1 METLPGVR
9 LRCFSNSSGE
19 PKVIFFF
26 AFIFSLNIFRSNLLK
41 ALRERLNAKKKITF
55 GSPEEL
61 KRHLNLTPGSVS
73 IFGMIYSK
81 DVELTL
87 SRKLNDIELSSI
99 SFKISAPEG
108 ESEWLCS
115 SLCGDCDLLDAG
127 ETKKYYLFS
136 DSKPDKIIIGADS
149 CQLVSADIGDCI

>member
-1 METLPGVR
+1 MQ
-9 LRCFSNSSGE
+9 NM
-19 PKVIFFF
+19 
-26 AFIFSLNIFRSNLLK
+26 NNK
-41 ALRERLNAKKKITF
+41 ALSSVISAVIMILISLTAIVLLSSYVIKTVSLSPQASCTEIQISEPLQVVKACYNA
-55 GSPEEL
+55 
-61 KRHLNLTPGSVS
+61 N
-73 IFGMIYSK
+73 SK

-136 DSKPDKIIIGADS
+136 D
-149 CQLVSADIGDCI
+149 